1 MLRSVL
7 ALAGAAGFGLALAG
21 LAPVPD
27 PADPAPTPTALA
39 PTAPAAKRACADAA
53 RPSVRWVE
61 AGAEA
66 CEPGTPLGVQL
77 LQPEGL
83 TAGRAELVFEIRPD
97 GEVHDLAWEWVVP
110 QEVIWLEGERVAVA
124 SEASLEAGA
133 ARVAAAAELAAAEGH
148 EHDDAELGDELR
160 EVHAGSVRVDLP
172 HDGMGRGVTLRVTGF
187 VEGSNELGETWLE
200 PVVEER
206 TAMFGAPTTNA
217 VAVTTRDTES
227 SEPITVLAVPTRHR
241 AGR

>member
-39 PTAPAAKRACADAA
+39 PTATGSSADAA
-53 RPSVRWVE
+53 RPCVRWVE

-110 QEVIWLEGERVAVA
+110 QEVIWLEGERVAAA

-133 ARVAAAAELAAAEGH
+133 ARVAAATELAAAEGH
-148 EHDDAELGDELR
+148 EHHDTEPGDGPG

-172 HDGMGRGVTLRVTGF
+172 HDGLGRGVTLRVTGF